1 MRYEVLGPVRLTDGG
16 SEFRLSSRKAAV
28 VLATLATQ
36 AGTVVPTGK
45 LFGELWDGSLPGR
58 PSASVYVYISAL
70 RKFLGRPWNAASR
83 IITRNPGYLLEP
95 GSDQFDY
102 ILFQEAVH
110 RGKQHL
116 DAGRPAAAGGA
127 FRAALDLWR
136 GVPLGGLSGGPM
148 LAAWA
153 SLMEESRLECVEL
166 FAEAELA
173 SGRHNEVVNELYPLV
188 AKYPLREA
196 FSQLLMIALYRSCRA
211 TEALGVYR
219 RARDVLRQ
227 DFGIEP
233 GRGLRD
239 LRAAILTREAC

>member
-16 SEFRLSSRKAAV
+16 SEFRLGSGKAAV
-28 VLATLATQ
+28 VLATLAIQ

-58 PSASVYVYISAL
+58 PSASVYVHISAL
-70 RKFLGRPWNAASR
+70 RKFLRRPWNAASR
-83 IITRNPGYLLEP
+83 ITTRNPGYLLEP
-95 GSDQFDY
+95 GSDQFDFV
-102 ILFQEAVH
+102 LFQEAMH

-116 DAGRPAAAGGA
+116 DAGRPVAAGAA
-127 FRAALDLWR
+127 FRFALDLWR
-136 GVPLGGLSGGPM
+136 GAPLGGVRGGPM

-153 SLMEESRLECVEL
+153 SLMEESRLECLEL
-166 FAEAELA
+166 FAEAQLA
-173 SGRHNEVVNELYPLV
+173 SGRHREMVTWLDSLV

-211 TEALGVYR
+211 ADALGVYR
-219 RARDVLRQ
+219 RARDVLRN
-227 DFGIEP
+227 DFGLEP

-239 LRAAILTREAC
+239 LRAAILTQQAC